1 MSMTDTVEINSASLQ
16 GIDPSKPLEV
26 IYPPVVTD
34 TMLNNASKAIDLFK
48 EKLPNCNIGLNLHA
62 GEVIDLERVE
72 QSGLNITSIDTPD
85 IGYPKEFL
93 EKLKQ
98 RPDQAIAHIA
108 WRLNSILGLTEEHAK
123 KRRLEQLKGMTDL
136 EPFFSNPFV
145 RVSAE
150 RDPKTGKPDTSLI
163 QDILRTY
170 PAGCIAVEYNAEN
183 LTIDEYITFIKQL
196 RTTHSNIG
204 FSMDLAHIFEYFK
217 ITEGRESESAKEAT
231 LNVWKDILKERSNSV
246 FSVDI
251 NNVDPNVKKYGDT
264 HSNVLTPGGVIPTQ
278 DIISEYRKYLNQSSY
293 LQGRLAIES
302 FPQQSKMLIDRE
314 GSAYLLS
321 QIKPFSI

>member
-1 MSMTDTVEINSASLQ
+1 MTDTVEINSASLQ
-16 GIDPSKPLEV
+16 GADPSKPLEV

-48 EKLPNCNIGLNLHA
+48 ENLPNCNIGLNLHA

-98 RPDQAIAHIA
+98 RPDQVVAHVA
-108 WRLNSILGLTEEHAK
+108 WRLNSILGFTQEHAK
-123 KRRLEQLKGMTDL
+123 ERRLKQLKDMTDL
-136 EPFFSNPFV
+136 KPFFANPFV

-150 RDPKTGKPDTSLI
+150 RDPKTEKPDTSLI

-170 PAGCIAVEYNAEN
+170 PVGSIAVEYNAES
-183 LTIDEYITFIKQL
+183 LTIDEYLSFIKAL
-196 RTTHSNIG
+196 RITHSNIG

-231 LNVWKDILKERSNSV
+231 LNVWKDILKEKSNSV

-278 DIISEYRKYLNQSSY
+278 DIISEYRRYLNQSPN
-293 LQGRLAIES
+293 LQGRLAIEPS
-302 FPQQSKMLIDRE
+302 PQQSKMLIDGG

-321 QIKPFSI
+321 QIKPFGV